1 MELKRY
7 RIFLSLLILL
17 LVGGIVLY
25 LIFYSSQSLDRMR
38 QKGKIVVLTRN
49 APITY
54 YIDVDDAAGFEF
66 DLVQAFAQHLGVKAE
81 FKILDSVAEIIEAM
95 ENGEGDLAA
104 ASLTVTEE
112 REKSFVF
119 GPSYMTIQQQVV
131 CRKGGFIPDSIEE
144 LGNVELLVID
154 KSSYVERLQEL
165 KTEGNNLRW
174 KTTRETDTE
183 NILQMVWEKKVECTV
198 ADSNIVAINRRY
210 YPELVVAFP
219 ITSEQSL
226 AWIINDQHRPLFRAV
241 NKWLKAFE
249 KKGDL
254 AVLKERYYG
263 HVDVFDYVDLAVYHR
278 HMDQRLPKY
287 RHLFERAGKKNDIP
301 WEILAAQS
309 YQESHWDPRAKSP
322 TGVRGL
328 MMLTKKTAKSL
339 KVKNRLNP
347 QQSIMGGAKYLKK
360 LLKRVPDDVEPSD
373 RLYYALA
380 AYNVGMGHIHDAQT
394 LAREFGKNPNSWQE
408 LKEILPL
415 LSQKKYYKKLKYG
428 YARGNEPVRYVDRI
442 LNYHDILKKIL

>member
-7 RIFLSLLILL
+7 RIFLSLLIFLS
-17 LVGGIVLY
+17 VGGIVLY
-25 LIFYSSQSLDRMR
+25 LIFYSSHSLDRLR